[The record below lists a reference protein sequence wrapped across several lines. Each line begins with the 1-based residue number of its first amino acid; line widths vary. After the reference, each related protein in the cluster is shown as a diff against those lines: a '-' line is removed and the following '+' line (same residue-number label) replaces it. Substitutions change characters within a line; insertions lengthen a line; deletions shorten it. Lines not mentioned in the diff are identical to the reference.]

1 MEAHSR
7 IGGGMKRAMTK
18 EEKERFEAAF
28 IQVMQKRRALIKAG
42 RKERSEARKAALA
55 KAAK

>member
-1 MEAHSR
+1 
-7 IGGGMKRAMTK
+7 MKRAMTK